1 MRRMSD
7 LAGFANG
14 SLSRLSHV
22 VKRLEQRGW
31 VQRRPSEEDGRITVA
46 AITEAGFEQVVAA
59 APNHVTTV
67 REYVIDTLT
76 PAQLRQL
83 HEIGEQI
90 LDRVD
95 PGRSC

>member
-1 MRRMSD
+1 
-7 LAGFANG
+7 
-14 SLSRLSHV
+14 
-22 VKRLEQRGW
+22 
-31 VQRRPSEEDGRITVA
+31 
-46 AITEAGFEQVVAA
+46 VVAA